1 MKFVKWLGGTVL
13 ALLALVVGVGAYRS
27 LTALPAPPPM
37 IEEGTLTF
45 AEGVEGT
52 YEAGDLKVV
61 LGGEHGIEV
70 FNKGEEVFKGPKGAP
85 FAWAAGGS
93 ASRINAK
100 GPVTFVGAQDALMPE
115 FKIGVSCPDVV
126 VKDTQIHNWGV
137 RVDFVFDCNK
147 GHVRMGMMELFW
159 RWMSGK
165 YYGGSAYSLYV
176 RNIQRGVVLK
186 LESRV
191 MARDLTEE
199 ERSYLWDAEDQGPAP
214 IIALIGHRSPDSPVF
229 GGGEQFSH
237 AALDGHFVPLI
248 TAEQGVGR
256 GDKPIS
262 TLINLVA
269 PGASGNSFSTYAP
282 MGTFIGKNKG
292 YSLAGLSCNFEV
304 DECEDERVFYSSL
317 FSAFDLREPDRFF
330 IWSYNYAASFILH
343 KGETP
348 LELVE
353 KMTSDRRMRPL
364 PNWIGEGAILGIQGG
379 TDVVRAKVKA
389 AQEAGVP
396 VVGVWLQ
403 DWQGQRRIDNSDR
416 LWWNWV
422 LNRERYPAWEE
433 LVADLKADGIQVMT
447 YINPYLVD
455 VAEELPGR
463 RNLYAEAMEKGRLAG
478 KYYFYDLE
486 DGPAEIVS
494 GSIKAGVVNLFER
507 EDAEWY
513 AGIITENLIGTGAMG
528 FMADFGEAFPV
539 SLAERW
545 PDSLMVAMHNVY
557 PNAWAGT
564 VRQAIDA
571 APHGDQI
578 VAFHRSGHTDSPR
591 YATAFWAGDQLV
603 NWGQHDGFKSAITA
617 MMTGGISGMA
627 YNHTDIG
634 GYTTVV
640 TPLTNIR
647 RSKELFQ
654 RWAEFAA
661 FTPIFRTHEGN
672 QPAMNHQFDSDA
684 ETLQHFGKMAKL
696 FQCLHPYR
704 QRLMA
709 EHTATGA
716 PLMRHPWLHY
726 PDDERFHS
734 MTYQQMMLGADI
746 MVVPVSDPGKT
757 HVSAYL
763 PDDGPNEKW
772 EHFWTGKVYAKG
784 DHAVPAPLGEP
795 AFFVRPDSA
804 VKRELAACGL

>member
-1 MKFVKWLGGTVL
+1 MKIVKWLGGTVL

-70 FNKGEEVFKGPKGAP
+70 FNKGEEVFKGPKGTP
-85 FAWAAGGS
+85 FVWAANGSVEYVGMGDTFLPKVTYTRQCADVLVKAAWAVNG
-93 ASRINAK
+93 
-100 GPVTFVGAQDALMPE
+100 
-115 FKIGVSCPDVV
+115 GVSI
-126 VKDTQIHNWGV
+126 DTELQCSDGIMLHSFSLEAADEGALNTTSVMDDGPK
-137 RVDFVFDCNK
+137 RHHPDFVAFISDREN
-147 GHVRMGMMELFW
+147 R
-159 RWMSGK
+159 
-165 YYGGSAYSLYV
+165 A
-176 RNIQRGVVLK
+176 
-186 LESRV
+186 
-191 MARDLTEE
+191 
-199 ERSYLWDAEDQGPAP
+199 
-214 IIALIGHRSPDSPVF
+214 PVF

-237 AALDGHFVPLI
+237 ANLDGQFVPLVS
-248 TAEQGVGR
+248 AEQGVWR
-256 GDKPIS
+256 GDQPLTAIVNA
-262 TLINLVA
+262 LL
-269 PGASGNSFSTYAP
+269 PGITGATYSTYAP
-282 MGTFIGKNKG
+282 
-292 YSLAGLSCNFEV
+292 AGMAVSQAG
-304 DECEDERVFYSSL
+304 SL
-317 FSAFDLREPDRFF
+317 FWGHPGCGYETYAEINRCERGEGGPPRKLEGAAKFLALDLRAPGQTIYLTENLWPYF
-330 IWSYNYAASFILH
+330 IFTGG
-343 KGETP
+343 KP
-348 LELVE
+348 LRAIADLTHTR
-353 KMTSDRRMRPL
+353 KMRPL

-389 AQEAGVP
+389 AQDAGVP
-396 VVGVWLQ
+396 VAGVWLQ
-403 DWQGQRRIDNSDR
+403 DWQGQRRIDNSER

-422 LNRERYPAWEE
+422 LDRERYPAWEK
-433 LVADLKADGIQVMT
+433 LVADLKAQGIQVMT

-455 VAEELPGR
+455 VGDELPNR
-463 RNLYAEAMEKGRLAG
+463 RNLYAEAKAKGYLLTSKDGAVRHIHSGTIEAAVVDLANPEAA
-478 KYYFYDLE
+478 D
-486 DGPAEIVS
+486 
-494 GSIKAGVVNLFER
+494 
-507 EDAEWY
+507 WY
-513 AGIITENLIGTGAMG
+513 AGIIIEDLIGTGAMG
-528 FMADFGEAFPV
+528 FMADFGESYPIDPIFIKGELIGNTLIAHNQYPV
-539 SLAERW
+539 L
-545 PDSLMVAMHNVY
+545 
-557 PNAWAGT
+557 WAKT

-726 PDDERFHS
+726 PDDERFHP

-763 PDDGPNEKW
+763 PDGGPNEKW

-784 DHAVPAPLGEP
+784 DHAVAAPLGEP